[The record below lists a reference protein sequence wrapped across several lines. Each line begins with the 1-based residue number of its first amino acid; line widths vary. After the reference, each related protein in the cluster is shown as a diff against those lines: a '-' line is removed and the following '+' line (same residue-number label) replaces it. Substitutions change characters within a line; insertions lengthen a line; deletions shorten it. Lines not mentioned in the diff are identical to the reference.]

1 MTLLV
6 AGLALFLGIHLVP
19 VVPPLRDALQG
30 RLGANGYRGA
40 FTIASLAGVVLIV
53 VWLLGFVV
61 LKKVLGGLIHIVL
74 IIALIVIVLHFLG
87 KG

>member
-1 MTLLV
+1 V
-6 AGLALFLGIHLVP
+6 FLTV
-19 VVPPLRDALQG
+19 
-30 RLGANGYRGA
+30 
-40 FTIASLAGVVLIV
+40 GVVLIV
-53 VWLLGFVV
+53 VWLLGFVI

>member
-1 MTLLV
+1 M
-6 AGLALFLGIHLVP
+6 FLTV
-19 VVPPLRDALQG
+19 
-30 RLGANGYRGA
+30 
-40 FTIASLAGVVLIV
+40 GVVLIV

>member
-1 MTLLV
+1 LIEN
-6 AGLALFLGIHLVP
+6 LFEE
-19 VVPPLRDALQG
+19 G
-30 RLGANGYRGA
+30 RAMFL
-40 FTIASLAGVVLIV
+40 TVGVVLIV
-53 VWLLGFVV
+53 VWLLGFVI

>member
-1 MTLLV
+1 M
-6 AGLALFLGIHLVP
+6 FL
-19 VVPPLRDALQG
+19 
-30 RLGANGYRGA
+30 
-40 FTIASLAGVVLIV
+40 TIGVVLIV
-53 VWLLGFVV
+53 VWLLGFVI

>member
-1 MTLLV
+1 MIL
-6 AGLALFLGIHLVP
+6 
-19 VVPPLRDALQG
+19 
-30 RLGANGYRGA
+30 
-40 FTIASLAGVVLIV
+40 TIGVVLLV